1 MNIHLVEPLN
11 NFTKPQD
18 NVWERDYWEID
29 ESKAQQ
35 LVEGDICFGE
45 MLSFYR

>member
-1 MNIHLVEPLN
+1 MNINLVEPLN